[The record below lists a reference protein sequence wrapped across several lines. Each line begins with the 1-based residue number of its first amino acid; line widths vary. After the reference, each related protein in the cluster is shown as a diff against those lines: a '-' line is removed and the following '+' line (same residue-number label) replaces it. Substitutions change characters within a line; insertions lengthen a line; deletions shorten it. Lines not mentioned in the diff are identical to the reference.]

1 MTNRLMKS
9 VKPKVSKTKPKI
21 DVIKIRLKDG
31 AVDSVVNNSEV
42 EMFVMS
48 QGGLFMM
55 SNYPLTIECNTC
67 KGEGIVGIIK
77 KDECE
82 ECKGTGQIDL
92 YKKK

>member
-1 MTNRLMKS
+1 MKS

-67 KGEGIVGIIK
+67 EGKGHTGIIK
-77 KDECE
+77 KETCKECNGE
-82 ECKGTGQIDL
+82 KVIDI